1 MAPIVLKVKGNMQ
14 SLPFNNDDASD
25 DLSKTWRVC
34 TKVKDSLENG
44 SRLEN
49 LSWRLWFA
57 HNTNDNKKSSAV
69 SPAAASLLRNFKVPD
84 DFDFK
89 AQQQKRKKIKT
100 HAELEAEYRRK
111 LSLQQKKQAEQK
123 IQDFS
128 LFNNNSNSSVNMDR
142 QKEFTL
148 HQFTSDQAG
157 DQVIELDDIFKSF
170 GGDMQAYLN
179 PSEESPT
186 SQQLDQIINQSWP
199 LSSSDFVQANSNNT
213 SPVTYQQ
220 PSYQPDYTDYN
231 YNENSSALYVSSE
244 AMPPIPIGTLHNKL
258 LTTLPKE
265 TLETAGRLLN
275 SNSNSAFSSSSSNSS
290 MSIPSSSN
298 YPPSMIQSTPTTP
311 YITSAS
317 TFPTPQSNPVLTN
330 QQMIQPQQ
338 HQFFAQPITTPTITT
353 KKNIIPTASHSTSF
367 TFSHHQP
374 PQPPQQ
380 QQQQKHQFHHHQH
393 HHKQSKSLPPSRAPS
408 PPLPCDLGGFS
419 SSASSSPTS
428 VISPSS
434 SPNRRSTAINSSPS
448 EGKAPVCSNCSTTS
462 TPLWRRSAN
471 DELLC
476 NACGLYLKLHNAPR
490 PKYLKPQSSRKDLRG
505 EDENI
510 IQPLCSNC
518 GTSTTPLWRRDLD
531 GAPLCN
537 ACGLYLKLHHEKRPL
552 SMKTDNIKKRQRCDN
567 GNSTN
572 NKSNISTNNTLS
584 TATKK
589 KNRVMEEPLTTT
601 VTFDTKYQYMEDIIP
616 TENNNN
622 NNNTPSNYSPFGS
635 FGLTLTHQ
643 PI

>member
-57 HNTNDNKKSSAV
+57 HNTNDNKKSTPV

-89 AQQQKRKKIKT
+89 AQQQKKKKT
-100 HAELEAEYRRK
+100 KSHAELEADYRRK

-128 LFNNNSNSSVNMDR
+128 LYNNTVNMDR

-170 GGDMQAYLN
+170 SGDMQSYLN

-199 LSSSDFVQANSNNT
+199 LASSDFVPSSNNT

-220 PSYQPDYTDYN
+220 PSSYQQDYSDYN

-265 TLETAGRLLN
+265 TLATAGRLLN
-275 SNSNSAFSSSSSNSS
+275 NNSNSASSSNSS
-290 MSIPSSSN
+290 ISIPSSN
-298 YPPSMIQSTPTTP
+298 YPSIIQSTPTTP
-311 YITSAS
+311 YISTAS
-317 TFPTPQSNPVLTN
+317 SFSTPQQQNNSALAN
-330 QQMIQPQQ
+330 QQMLQQ
-338 HQFFAQPITTPTITT
+338 QQQQQQDQFFAQPISTATTPT
-353 KKNIIPTASHSTSF
+353 KKGIIPTASNSTSF

-374 PQPPQQ
+374 QQQPQQ
-380 QQQQKHQFHHHQH
+380 QQHQFHHHHQH
-393 HHKQSKSLPPSRAPS
+393 QSKSLPPSRAPS
-408 PPLPCDLGGFS
+408 PPPPCDLGGSS

-434 SPNRRSTAINSSPS
+434 SPNRRSMAINSSPS

-476 NACGLYLKLHNAPR
+476 NACGL
-490 PKYLKPQSSRKDLRG
+490 
-505 EDENI
+505 
-510 IQPLCSNC
+510 
-518 GTSTTPLWRRDLD
+518 
-531 GAPLCN
+531 
-537 ACGLYLKLHHEKRPL
+537 
-552 SMKTDNIKKRQRCDN
+552 
-567 GNSTN
+567 
-572 NKSNISTNNTLS
+572 
-584 TATKK
+584 
-589 KNRVMEEPLTTT
+589 
-601 VTFDTKYQYMEDIIP
+601 
-616 TENNNN
+616 
-622 NNNTPSNYSPFGS
+622 
-635 FGLTLTHQ
+635 
-643 PI
+643 

>member
-1 MAPIVLKVKGNMQ
+1 MAPIVLKIKGDVQ
-14 SLPFNNDDASD
+14 SSLFNDDDPSA

-57 HNTNDNKKSSAV
+57 HNTNDNKNSTSV

-89 AQQQKRKKIKT
+89 ALQQKKKKT
-100 HAELEAEYRRK
+100 HAELEADYRRK
-111 LSLQQKKQAEQK
+111 LSLQQKQQAEQK
-123 IQDFS
+123 IQDFGS
-128 LFNNNSNSSVNMDR
+128 YKNAINADK

-157 DQVIELDDIFKSF
+157 DQVIELEDIFNSF
-170 GGDMQAYLN
+170 SGDMQAYLN

-199 LSSSDFVQANSNNT
+199 LASADFVPSASNNP
-213 SPVTYQQ
+213 SPVAYLPPPYQH
-220 PSYQPDYTDYN
+220 DYSDYN
-231 YNENSSALYVSSE
+231 YNNESSSALYVSSE

-258 LTTLPKE
+258 FTTLPKE
-265 TLETAGRLLN
+265 TLATAGRLLN
-275 SNSNSAFSSSSSNSS
+275 NNCNTVN
-290 MSIPSSSN
+290 MPSSN
-298 YPPSMIQSTPTTP
+298 YSPSVVQSTPNTP
-311 YITSAS
+311 YMTPTLSFSTS
-317 TFPTPQSNPVLTN
+317 QNNPAMAH

-338 HQFFAQPITTPTITT
+338 HQFFVPPIATTTAPN
-353 KKNIIPTASHSTSF
+353 NIIPTTSSSTSF
-367 TFSHHQP
+367 IFSHHQP
-374 PQPPQQ
+374 PLQQ
-380 QQQQKHQFHHHQH
+380 HQFHHHRHQ
-393 HHKQSKSLPPSRAPS
+393 QSKSLPPSRAPS
-408 PPLPCDLGGFS
+408 PPPCDIGGSS

-428 VISPSS
+428 AMSPSS
-434 SPNRRSTAINSSPS
+434 SPSRRSMAISSSPS

-490 PKYLKPQSSRKDLRG
+490 PKYLKPQSSRKDLRN
-505 EDENI
+505 EDENVV
-510 IQPLCSNC
+510 QPLCSNC

-567 GNSTN
+567 GNSTGG
-572 NKSNISTNNTLS
+572 KSSSSTNNTLS
-584 TATKK
+584 SANKK

-601 VTFDTKYQYMEDIIP
+601 VTFDTKYQYMDDIIP
-616 TENNNN
+616 T
-622 NNNTPSNYSPFGS
+622 NNNTSNDNNTTTNYSPFGS

>member
-1 MAPIVLKVKGNMQ
+1 MAPIVLKVKGNVQ
-14 SLPFNNDDASD
+14 SSLFNDDDPSA

-57 HNTNDNKKSSAV
+57 HNTNDNKKSTSV

-89 AQQQKRKKIKT
+89 ALQQKKKKT
-100 HAELEAEYRRK
+100 HAELEADYRRK

-123 IQDFS
+123 IQDFG
-128 LFNNNSNSSVNMDR
+128 LYTDAINMDK

-157 DQVIELDDIFKSF
+157 DQVIELDDIFNSF
-170 GGDMQAYLN
+170 SGDMQAYLN

-199 LSSSDFVQANSNNT
+199 LASADFVPTTSNNP
-213 SPVTYQQ
+213 SPVTYQPPPYQ
-220 PSYQPDYTDYN
+220 HDYSDYSYN
-231 YNENSSALYVSSE
+231 NENSSALYVSSE

-258 LTTLPKE
+258 FTTLPKE
-265 TLETAGRLLN
+265 TLATAGKLLN
-275 SNSNSAFSSSSSNSS
+275 NSNNSTIS
-290 MSIPSSSN
+290 WNTVNMSSSN
-298 YPPSMIQSTPTTP
+298 YPPSMVQSTPNTP
-311 YITSAS
+311 YMNTAS
-317 TFPTPQSNPVLTN
+317 SFPTPQNNPVMAN
-330 QQMIQPQQ
+330 QLMIQPQPQ
-338 HQFFAQPITTPTITT
+338 QFFVHSITTTAAQ
-353 KKNIIPTASHSTSF
+353 KDIIPTTSSSTSF

-374 PQPPQQ
+374 PLQQ
-380 QQQQKHQFHHHQH
+380 HQFHHHH
-393 HHKQSKSLPPSRAPS
+393 HHHRHQQSKSLPPSRAPS
-408 PPLPCDLGGFS
+408 PPPCDIGGSS

-428 VISPSS
+428 VMSPSS
-434 SPNRRSTAINSSPS
+434 SPSRRSMAINSSPS
-448 EGKAPVCSNCSTTS
+448 EGKTPVCSNCSTTS

-510 IQPLCSNC
+510 VQPLCSNC

-537 ACGLYLKLHHEKRPL
+537 ACGL
-552 SMKTDNIKKRQRCDN
+552 
-567 GNSTN
+567 
-572 NKSNISTNNTLS
+572 
-584 TATKK
+584 
-589 KNRVMEEPLTTT
+589 
-601 VTFDTKYQYMEDIIP
+601 
-616 TENNNN
+616 
-622 NNNTPSNYSPFGS
+622 
-635 FGLTLTHQ
+635 
-643 PI
+643 

>member
-476 NACGLYLKLHNAPR
+476 NACGL
-490 PKYLKPQSSRKDLRG
+490 
-505 EDENI
+505 
-510 IQPLCSNC
+510 
-518 GTSTTPLWRRDLD
+518 
-531 GAPLCN
+531 
-537 ACGLYLKLHHEKRPL
+537 
-552 SMKTDNIKKRQRCDN
+552 
-567 GNSTN
+567 
-572 NKSNISTNNTLS
+572 
-584 TATKK
+584 
-589 KNRVMEEPLTTT
+589 
-601 VTFDTKYQYMEDIIP
+601 
-616 TENNNN
+616 
-622 NNNTPSNYSPFGS
+622 
-635 FGLTLTHQ
+635 
-643 PI
+643 

>member
-57 HNTNDNKKSSAV
+57 HNTNDNKKPASV
-69 SPAAASLLRNFKVPD
+69 SPAAASLLRNFKVPE

-89 AQQQKRKKIKT
+89 AQQQKRKKMKT

-128 LFNNNSNSSVNMDR
+128 LYNNNSSTVTMDR

-170 GGDMQAYLN
+170 SGDMQAYLN
-179 PSEESPT
+179 PSEESPS
-186 SQQLDQIINQSWP
+186 SQQLDHIINQSWP

-213 SPVTYQQ
+213 SPITYQP

-258 LTTLPKE
+258 LTTLPRE

-275 SNSNSAFSSSSSNSS
+275 SNGNSAFSSSSNSS
-290 MSIPSSSN
+290 TSIPSSSN
-298 YPPSMIQSTPTTP
+298 YPSSMIQSTPTTP
-311 YITSAS
+311 YMTTAS
-317 TFPTPQSNPVLTN
+317 TFSTPQSMAN
-330 QQMIQPQQ
+330 QQLIQPQQ
-338 HQFFAQPITTPTITT
+338 HQFFAQPITT
-353 KKNIIPTASHSTSF
+353 KKNIIPTASHT
-367 TFSHHQP
+367 
-374 PQPPQQ
+374 
-380 QQQQKHQFHHHQH
+380 
-393 HHKQSKSLPPSRAPS
+393 PS
-408 PPLPCDLGGFS
+408 PPPPCDLGASS

-434 SPNRRSTAINSSPS
+434 SPSRRSVAINSSPS

-537 ACGLYLKLHHEKRPL
+537 ACGL
-552 SMKTDNIKKRQRCDN
+552 
-567 GNSTN
+567 
-572 NKSNISTNNTLS
+572 
-584 TATKK
+584 
-589 KNRVMEEPLTTT
+589 
-601 VTFDTKYQYMEDIIP
+601 
-616 TENNNN
+616 
-622 NNNTPSNYSPFGS
+622 
-635 FGLTLTHQ
+635 
-643 PI
+643 

>member
-57 HNTNDNKKSSAV
+57 HNTNDNKKPTPV

-89 AQQQKRKKIKT
+89 AQQQKRKKMKT

-123 IQDFS
+123 IQDFN
-128 LFNNNSNSSVNMDR
+128 LYNNNSNSNVNVDK

-170 GGDMQAYLN
+170 SGDMQAYLN

-199 LSSSDFVQANSNNT
+199 LSSSDFVQVNSNNT
-213 SPVTYQQ
+213 SPITYQP

-275 SNSNSAFSSSSSNSS
+275 SNSNSAFSSSSNSS

-298 YPPSMIQSTPTTP
+298 YTSSMIQSTPTTP
-311 YITSAS
+311 YMTAAS
-317 TFPTPQSNPVLTN
+317 TFSTPQNNPVLTQ

-338 HQFFAQPITTPTITT
+338 HQFFAQSITTPTITT
-353 KKNIIPTASHSTSF
+353 KKNIIPTASQSTSF

-380 QQQQKHQFHHHQH
+380 QQQHQFHHHRQH
-393 HHKQSKSLPPSRAPS
+393 NHKQSKSLPPSRAPS
-408 PPLPCDLGGFS
+408 PPLPCDLGGSS

-434 SPNRRSTAINSSPS
+434 SPNRRSVAINSSPS

-572 NKSNISTNNTLS
+572 NKSSTSANNTLS

-589 KNRVMEEPLTTT
+589 KNRMTEEPLTTT

-616 TENNNN
+616 VENNNS
-622 NNNTPSNYSPFGS
+622 NNNTPNNYSPFGS